1 MLRRFS
7 VDFAIFSMCVDAVL
21 VATALRLA
29 TLLRPLIG
37 NILPGIVHLSGPV
50 EVPWYIYVIF
60 SVVWV
65 LIMLMLSL
73 YDAQDNFRFINE
85 LSNLCKASFL
95 AFVSLAGLLFLTYRE
110 TSRALFLL
118 FGLLAFVLLIAVRVF
133 YRLVLF
139 PRAQQ
144 NGNGKQNV
152 LILGAGPVGR
162 CLEKEL
168 LESSFANFRVV
179 GFLDDNP
186 AKQAQMDDVLG
197 DLDAVCQVVEAR
209 HIEHVVLAL
218 PLRAHERITQVVTEL
233 QSLPVR
239 IWVIPNYFAMALHH
253 AEVEELAGIPLINL
267 RATALSESERL
278 FKRAMDLALTLVAL
292 PFALPL
298 IAVIAMAIKLDSPG
312 PVFFS
317 QWRVGENGKLFQM
330 LKFRSMVVGA
340 EKMEWV
346 IEKVDES
353 GRIVQDKRVHDSR
366 VTRVGRFMRRTSLDE
381 LPQLFNVLRGEMSLV
396 GPRPELPHLV
406 AQYEPWQWKR
416 LVVPPGITG
425 WWQVNGRSDKPMHLH
440 TEEDL
445 YYIQNYSIWLDIH
458 ILIQTVWKVLQR
470 SGAY

>member
-29 TLLRPLIG
+29 ILLRPLIG
-37 NILPGIVHLSGPV
+37 NILPGIMHLSGPV
-50 EVPWYIYVIF
+50 EVSWYIYVIF
-60 SVVWV
+60 SIVWV

-73 YDAQDNFRFINE
+73 YDAQDNFRFIDE

-144 NGNGKQNV
+144 NSNGKQNV

-162 CLEKEL
+162 RLEKEL
-168 LESSFANFRVV
+168 GELAFPNFRVI
-179 GFLDDNP
+179 GFLDDDP

-197 DLDAVCQVVEAR
+197 DLDAVCQVVEAH
-209 HIEHVVLAL
+209 HIEHVVFAL
-218 PLRAHERITQVVTEL
+218 PLSAHERLTQVVAEL

-239 IWVIPNYFAMALHH
+239 IWVIPDYFAMALHH
-253 AEVEELAGIPLINL
+253 AAAEELFGIPLINL
-267 RATALSESERL
+267 RAPAFSESQRF
-278 FKRAMDLALTLVAL
+278 FKRAFDLTLTLFAL

-298 IAVIAMAIKLDSPG
+298 IAVIALAIKLDSPG
-312 PVFFS
+312 PVFLR
-317 QWRVGENGKLFQM
+317 QQRIGENGKLFEM
-330 LKFRSMVVGA
+330 WKLRSMMVGA

-353 GRIVQDKRVHDSR
+353 GRVVQDKRVHDPR
-366 VTRVGRFMRRTSLDE
+366 VTRVGRFIRRTSLDE

-406 AQYEPWQWKR
+406 AQYEPWQ
-416 LVVPPGITG
+416 
-425 WWQVNGRSDKPMHLH
+425 
-440 TEEDL
+440 
-445 YYIQNYSIWLDIH
+445 
-458 ILIQTVWKVLQR
+458 
-470 SGAY
+470 